1 MREVADEALALALPY
16 ARGGAL
22 DEVQRILRD
31 GNGADR
37 MRDAHAAGGMPAV
50 LERLVREAAEPL
62 YGYTRTTVPM
72 RTQL

>member
-1 MREVADEALALALPY
+1 MARARPY
-16 ARGGAL
+16 ASGDAL
-22 DEVQRILRD
+22 EEVQRILRD

-37 MRDAHAAGGMPAV
+37 MRHAHAVGGMPAV
-50 LERLVREAAEPL
+50 LERLVRESAETL

>member
-1 MREVADEALALALPY
+1 VAAEALALARPY
-16 ARGGAL
+16 VSGGAL
-22 DEVQRILRD
+22 EEIERVVRD

-37 MRDAHAAGGMPAV
+37 MRHAHAVGGLPAV
-50 LERLVREAAEPL
+50 LEQLVRESAEPV